1 MSPECPERG
10 TREKKDWVVTQA
22 TLHMQAE
29 GEQKEERDAD
39 TVASSRSN
47 KSTNQSGWTGSVS
60 TLQVM
65 RAQSMFHD
73 RMIDNTIL
81 KNNILLDSGSKL
93 SIFANPDLVQDI
105 KTSTTMLE
113 MATNGGT
120 TMSNKVAQVPGFG
133 QVWYNEKAITNIF
146 GLSDL
151 KNKHRVTYDSA
162 KEDAFIVHEN
172 GGKILKFKGTEDGLY
187 LYEVPK
193 AYRDGLVKKSIIG
206 KNNLVNTVAENRM
219 GYTLRQFE

>member
-1 MSPECPERG
+1 MSPECPEKA
-10 TREKKDWVVTQA
+10 TREKKDWAVTKA

-29 GEQKEERDAD
+29 GEEKEDQD
-39 TVASSRSN
+39 DNTIASSNRN
-47 KSTNQSGWTGSVS
+47 KSTKQSGWTGSVS

-73 RMIDNTIL
+73 GMIDNTIM
-81 KNNILLDSGSKL
+81 KNNILLDSGSML
-93 SIFANPDLVQDI
+93 RVFANPDVVQDI

-133 QVWYNEKAITNIF
+133 QVWYNEKAIANIF

-162 KEDAFIVHEN
+162 KEDAFIVHVN

-193 AYRDGLVKKSIIG
+193 AYQDGLAKKNVRG
-206 KNNLVNTVAENRM
+206 KNNEPNGLHASPV
-219 GYTLRQFE
+219 

>member
-1 MSPECPERG
+1 
-10 TREKKDWVVTQA
+10 
-22 TLHMQAE
+22 
-29 GEQKEERDAD
+29 
-39 TVASSRSN
+39 
-47 KSTNQSGWTGSVS
+47 
-60 TLQVM
+60 
-65 RAQSMFHD
+65 
-73 RMIDNTIL
+73 MIDNTIL
-81 KNNILLDSGSKL
+81 KNNILLDSGSTL

-133 QVWYNEKAITNIF
+133 QVWYNEKAIVNIF

-151 KNKHRVTYDSA
+151 KNKHRVTYDST
-162 KEDAFIVHEN
+162 KEDAFLVHVN

-193 AYRDGLVKKSIIG
+193 AYRDGWTSEEQCKGQEQPSKHSH
-206 KNNLVNTVAENRM
+206 
-219 GYTLRQFE
+219 